1 MAAGAEVTRRGWVLF
16 VSLCV
21 IWGIPYLLIRV
32 AVRDMS
38 PVVVVFGRCAIA
50 AALLLPL
57 ALARDQV
64 RPVLRRW
71 RPLAAFTAVEIA
83 LPWFL
88 LAGAEQHLT
97 SSLTGLLIAAVPL
110 TGALLTG
117 MMGEREPL
125 SAQNG
130 LGLAL
135 GFVGV
140 AALVG
145 FDLGGIQGLPL
156 AEVGLVVLGYAL
168 GPILLSRY
176 LGDLP
181 DLGVIAVAL
190 AATTVVYAPL
200 AALDPPTATPSW
212 KATVSVVVL
221 AVVCTALAFLI
232 FFALITELGPVR
244 ALVVTYVN
252 PAVAA
257 LLGVTLLGESFTA
270 GMGVGF
276 VLILIGSVLATKA
289 GARAAPRLEP
299 QPASRA
305 P

>member
-1 MAAGAEVTRRGWVLF
+1 MAAGGEVTRRGWVMF

-50 AALLLPL
+50 VVLLLPL

-88 LAGAEQHLT
+88 LARAEQHLT

-110 TGALLTG
+110 TGALLTWIVG
-117 MMGEREPL
+117 DREPL

-130 LGLAL
+130 LGLVL

-156 AEVGLVVLGYAL
+156 IEIGLVVVGYAL

-200 AALDPPTATPSW
+200 AAFEWPTATPSW
-212 KATVSVVVL
+212 KSTVSVVVL

-276 VLILIGSVLATKA
+276 VLILIGSVLATRA
-289 GARAAPRLEP
+289 GGRVAPRLEP
-299 QPASRA
+299 QPASRGS
-305 P
+305 